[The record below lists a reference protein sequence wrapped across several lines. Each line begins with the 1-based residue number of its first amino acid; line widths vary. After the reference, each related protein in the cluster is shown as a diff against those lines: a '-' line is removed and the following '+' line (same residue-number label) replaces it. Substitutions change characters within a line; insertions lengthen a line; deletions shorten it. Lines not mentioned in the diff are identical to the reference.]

1 MFIDKCSFP
10 SHVILSWSH
19 GCTTNCRL
27 FYCAL
32 LENDCSR
39 NWVVHCPISIVK
51 CSLSNAHYPIQFTMS
66 IVQCPMSIVQCAL
79 SIVQRSLSIVKY
91 QMSIVASFH
100 HSIIPRSIVPSFKCS
115 IVPSLYRCSPPLHQ
129 ELLVHPVRYYSLPDP
144 IQIMISPPPNKENIK
159 KKSDVKTAIYYFWGT
174 PFHS

>member
-91 QMSIVASFH
+91 QMSIVAS
-100 HSIIPRSIVPSFKCS
+100 
-115 IVPSLYRCSPPLHQ
+115 LYRCSPPLHQ

-144 IQIMISPPPNKENIK
+144 IQIMISPPPTK
-159 KKSDVKTAIYYFWGT
+159 KT
-174 PFHS
+174 